1 MSLARCEMKWI
12 KSTLFIRLCDTR
24 HTQQYDEPN
33 DAVVVVSRR
42 LRREKV
48 LLCVFVDVLLKVALE
63 GKAFDD
69 CGEVI
74 VVCIIV
80 IDFCGVDQCEKDGRS
95 GVRDGRC
102 IDGLVQRR
110 GGAREAYV
118 GGGETKGKNVVVR
131 RRHERRTRDDDDDES
146 SGRGWVVSRD
156 VE

>member
-1 MSLARCEMKWI
+1 MKWI

-24 HTQQYDEPN
+24 HTQQYEDERVVCRN
-33 DAVVVVSRR
+33 DAVVLVVSRR
-42 LRREKV
+42 LLCREKNV
-48 LLCVFVDVLLKVALE
+48 LVCVFVDVLLKVALE
-63 GKAFDD
+63 GKAFVDD

-74 VVCIIV
+74 IVCI
-80 IDFCGVDQCEKDGRS
+80 
-95 GVRDGRC
+95 

-118 GGGETKGKNVVVR
+118 GGGGETKGGKNVVVR

>member
-24 HTQQYDEPN
+24 HTQQYEDERVVCRN

-42 LRREKV
+42 LKIREKNV
-48 LLCVFVDVLLKVALE
+48 LVCVFVDVLLKVALE

-74 VVCIIV
+74 IVCI
-80 IDFCGVDQCEKDGRS
+80 
-95 GVRDGRC
+95 

-118 GGGETKGKNVVVR
+118 GGGETKGGNVVVR

>member
-24 HTQQYDEPN
+24 HTQQYDERVCRN
-33 DAVVVVSRR
+33 
-42 LRREKV
+42 RREKV

-95 GVRDGRC
+95 GVRDGR
-102 IDGLVQRR
+102 
-110 GGAREAYV
+110 
-118 GGGETKGKNVVVR
+118 
-131 RRHERRTRDDDDDES
+131 
-146 SGRGWVVSRD
+146 
-156 VE
+156 

>member
-1 MSLARCEMKWI
+1 MKWI
-12 KSTLFIRLCDTR
+12 KSTLFIHSPLCDTR
-24 HTQQYDEPN
+24 HTQQQYEDERVVCRN

-42 LRREKV
+42 LKSREKNV
-48 LLCVFVDVLLKVALE
+48 LVCVFVDVLLKVALE
-63 GKAFDD
+63 GKAFVDD

-74 VVCIIV
+74 IVCI
-80 IDFCGVDQCEKDGRS
+80 
-95 GVRDGRC
+95 

-118 GGGETKGKNVVVR
+118 GGGGETKGKNVVVR

-146 SGRGWVVSRD
+146 SGRGWVISRD

>member
-1 MSLARCEMKWI
+1 MKWI

-24 HTQQYDEPN
+24 HTQQYDERVCRN
-33 DAVVVVSRR
+33 
-42 LRREKV
+42 RREKV

-95 GVRDGRC
+95 GVRDGR
-102 IDGLVQRR
+102 
-110 GGAREAYV
+110 
-118 GGGETKGKNVVVR
+118 
-131 RRHERRTRDDDDDES
+131 
-146 SGRGWVVSRD
+146 
-156 VE
+156 

>member
-1 MSLARCEMKWI
+1 MKWI

-69 CGEVI
+69 CGEV
-74 VVCIIV
+74 VVCIII
-80 IDFCGVDQCEKDGRS
+80 IDFCGVDQNEKDGRS
-95 GVRDGRC
+95 GVRDGR
-102 IDGLVQRR
+102 
-110 GGAREAYV
+110 
-118 GGGETKGKNVVVR
+118 
-131 RRHERRTRDDDDDES
+131 
-146 SGRGWVVSRD
+146 
-156 VE
+156 